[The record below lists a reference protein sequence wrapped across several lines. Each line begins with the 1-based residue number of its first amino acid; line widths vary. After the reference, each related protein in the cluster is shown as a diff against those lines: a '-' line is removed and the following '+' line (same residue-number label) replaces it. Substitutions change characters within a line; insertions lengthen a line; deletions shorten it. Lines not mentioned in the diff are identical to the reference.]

1 MVPSTLP
8 VGHRI
13 HNRYRV
19 DGHLGGGANGQVYE
33 VWDERQ
39 RVTVALKLLDNRPP
53 SGWWIEAEVLTGLR
67 GDYILPILNADDEA
81 GQPFVVTEVM
91 HNGSTERKIVRGVGV
106 EVDRAALWIQ
116 RASIGVSR
124 IHDHRLLHTDIKP
137 ANLFLDGDDDVLVGD
152 LGLVA
157 RMDANGEGHCAGSPE
172 TLAPEVARGGNT
184 TVRSDVYSLGATLY
198 HLVAGDWVNP
208 ALHAITNPIQIYAT
222 VAGHIP
228 APLGQV
234 APHVPVGL
242 RAIVMRAIDPDPL
255 ARHESPAELAAAIG
269 ARTMPRRT
277 WRRDLPCAGHT
288 MCFTGHRDGAST
300 FQLCAV
306 PTGTRGRHRIESR
319 RVPAGTRI
327 NPWPE
332 VTPAQL
338 VAKVRARLAE
348 LV

>member
-8 VGHRI
+8 MGHRI

-33 VWDERQ
+33 VWDEKQ
-39 RVTVALKLLDNRPP
+39 KITVALKLLHKKPP

-81 GQPFVVTEVM
+81 GVPFVVTEVM
-91 HNGSTERKIVRGVGV
+91 RNGSTDKKIVRSVGV
-106 EVDRAALWIQ
+106 EVDRAALWIRQ
-116 RASIGVSR
+116 ASIGVSR

-137 ANLFLDGDDDVLVGD
+137 ANLFLDGDDNVLVGD

-157 RMDANGEGHCAGSPE
+157 RMDSKGEGHAAGSKE
-172 TLAPEVARGGNT
+172 TLAPEVARGNT

-198 HLVAGDWVNP
+198 HLLAGDWVNP
-208 ALHAITNPIQIYAT
+208 ALHAITDPVQVYAT
-222 VAGHIP
+222 VASHVP
-228 APLGQV
+228 ALLGNV

-242 RAIVMRAIDPDPL
+242 RAIAMKAIDPDPSV
-255 ARHESPAELAAAIG
+255 RYDSPAELAAAIG
-269 ARTMPRRT
+269 ARTRPRRS
-277 WRRDLPCAGHT
+277 WRRDMPCSGHT

-300 FQLCAV
+300 FKVCAV

-327 NPWPE
+327 NPWTE
-332 VTPAQL
+332 ATPAQL
-338 VAKVRARLAE
+338 ATRVRARLAE